1 MRYYSNL
8 AAEMQL
14 TASVNSSE
22 TVLAL
27 SGVAGLPATFPFTL
41 VVDVGTASEE
51 VVTCTGLTGLSA
63 TVTRGADGTSATA
76 HGSGSKVRHMLTA
89 RDLSEPQVHIAAANG
104 VHGVNG
110 SVVGTTDAQ
119 TLTNK
124 TVDGSKNT
132 LSNVPKSALPTDTVY
147 TTNSQVL
154 TGKSLDG
161 ATNTFTNLPKAAL
174 PNTVVYTTDTQTLT
188 GKTMSGASNTFS
200 AIPDGAITG
209 LSASKLSGTVA
220 KANLPADTVYTAAL
234 PVIDSGEMAYTFAGG
249 SLLAHTISFTA
260 GKFSTAP
267 HVVAIIRTGYRN
279 LVVYI
284 TSAATTASVELTV
297 ASVDGTAITGT
308 VYVNWVA
315 VQ

>member
-22 TVLAL
+22 TVLTL

-147 TTNSQVL
+147 TTNAQTL
-154 TGKSLDG
+154 TGKTLSG
-161 ATNTFTNLPKAAL
+161 ASNTFSDIPKSAI
-174 PNTVVYTTDTQTLT
+174 PTDTVYLATTQTLT
-188 GKTMSGASNTFS
+188 GKTISGASNTLTDLP
-200 AIPDGAITG
+200 AAALTG
-209 LSASKLSGTVA
+209 VVA
-220 KANLPADTVYTAAL
+220 KANLPTDAVYDADLTAAV
-234 PVIDSGEMAYTFAGG
+234 PKVASGEMAYVFDAGV
-249 SLLAHTISFTA
+249 SLEHTISFPADRFT
-260 GKFSTAP
+260 SP
-267 HVVAIIRTGYRN
+267 PNVACTLRTGLAGLEAR
-279 LVVYI
+279 I
-284 TSAATTASVELTV
+284 TTAATTASVGVTV
-297 ASVDGTAITGT
+297 NKYDVSAITGT
-308 VYVNWVA
+308 VYVQWVA